1 MEASVPPPSHL
12 PHPLHLCILSAT
24 PPRALQRRL
33 LPPVD
38 TPMTRTTAVT
48 TRVSAAITPCLNPW
62 EGPNRAPRCHSC
74 PISSVIIYF
83 PHRVRGGLLNKAGH
97 TTILLKP
104 YKSFLYSLE
113 WNSTCFPRPLSLHA
127 TRGPAT
133 LQISCPSTCHFLQ
146 VAAVSPTSL
155 LFLEHC
161 SCHRAPSIVFLSGH
175 SQGLT
180 CTNSG
185 FCSNTSGS
193 DKKALFW
200 HPMWLKLHWNLAL
213 LHYFIHFCVDSLS
226 LSLLKHNLR
235 KNWDLL
241 ILL

>member
-24 PPRALQRRL
+24 PPRALQRWL
-33 LPPVD
+33 LPPVV

-48 TRVSAAITPCLNPW
+48 TRICAAITPCLNPW

-104 YKSFLYSLE
+104 CKFFLYSLE
-113 WNSTCFPRPLSLHA
+113 WNSTCFPRPLSLHVM
-127 TRGPAT
+127 RGPAT

-161 SCHRAPSIVFLSGH
+161 SCHRAPSIVSLSGH

-180 CTNSG
+180 CTIFRILLQCVWIRQESP
-185 FCSNTSGS
+185 FLTPYVTQTPLESS
-193 DKKALFW
+193 
-200 HPMWLKLHWNLAL
+200 PLAL
-213 LHYFIHFCVDSLS
+213 LHSFLCGFSVSLS
-226 LSLLKHNLR
+226 TKT
-235 KNWDLL
+235 
-241 ILL
+241 